1 MGYFIIYDSCISA
14 TMRGKSYVITKC
26 QLGGKVVAKL

>member
-14 TMRGKSYVITKC
+14 AVCAVSLEKGKW
-26 QLGGKVVAKL
+26 QPDGKVYAKV